1 MWCCCVGPPY
11 PLTTLRVSVCMCV
24 CGQVG
29 SAIGLIPVPPA
40 TESDAV
46 EAVGNDAV
54 ALEVGP
60 PYIGPYLAPI

>member
-1 MWCCCVGPPY
+1 M
-11 PLTTLRVSVCMCV
+11 
-24 CGQVG
+24 
-29 SAIGLIPVPPA
+29 GLIPIPPA

-60 PYIGPYLAPI
+60 PYIGPYLAPS

>member
-1 MWCCCVGPPY
+1 M
-11 PLTTLRVSVCMCV
+11 
-24 CGQVG
+24 
-29 SAIGLIPVPPA
+29 GLIPVPPA

-60 PYIGPYLAPI
+60 PI